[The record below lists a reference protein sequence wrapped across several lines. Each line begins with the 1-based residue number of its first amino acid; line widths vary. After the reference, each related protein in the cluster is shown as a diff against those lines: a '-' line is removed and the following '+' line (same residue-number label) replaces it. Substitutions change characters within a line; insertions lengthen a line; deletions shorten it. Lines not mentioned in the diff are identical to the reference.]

1 MRRRFLNRLA
11 LGFSLAAL
19 TLAADDSTA
28 LAQVTIGQLA
38 PDGTP
43 SQCNFVT
50 DRLQPTVT
58 SGNSY
63 VVPSIGATLAI
74 TSWSYN
80 ATGTDPGQTIT
91 MKVFRKVADPATY
104 QVVGHDGPRPI
115 TGGTLNTFSTNV
127 PVRPGDVLGAGL
139 PVSVNTACVFNV
151 PGDSHLF
158 LPDPGGNLPDGGSA
172 SFDNFPDWRVNISA
186 VVGPQVPPAP
196 GGGGGAT
203 PGGGG
208 TPVAPG
214 QAAPPCG
221 GKQTTIIGTDGPDR
235 FAGTAAADV
244 ISALGGNDTVS
255 ALGANDVVCGGA
267 GKDTLNGGK
276 GKDTLLGQR
285 GKDRLKGGGGK
296 DLCKGGKGNDSA
308 SKCEVE
314 KSI

>member
-1 MRRRFLNRLA
+1 MRRRFLNRLS
-11 LGFSLAAL
+11 LGFSLVVLA
-19 TLAADDSTA
+19 LAAGASSA
-28 LAQVTIGQLA
+28 LADVTIGQLA
-38 PDGTP
+38 PAGTP
-43 SQCNFVT
+43 SQSTFSPV

-58 SGNSY
+58 SGTPY
-63 VVPSIGATLAI
+63 VVPALPSTTGLVIK
-74 TSWSYN
+74 SWSYN
-80 ATGTDPGQTIT
+80 ATGGAAGQMMT
-91 MKVFRKVADPATY
+91 MKVFRKVGDPATY
-104 QVVGHDGPRPI
+104 QAVGHDGPRPI
-115 TGGTLNTFSTNV
+115 VPGLNTFPTNV
-127 PVRPGDVLGAGL
+127 PVSPGDVLGTNQPTSAA
-139 PVSVNTACVFNV
+139 TASAFSA

-158 LPDPGGNLPDGGSA
+158 EMSGGDLQDGQA
-172 SFDNFPDWRVNISA
+172 TSFQIFPDWRLNISA
-186 VVGPQVPPAP
+186 VVGPQVPPA
-196 GGGGGAT
+196 

-276 GKDTLLGQR
+276 GKDSLLGQK